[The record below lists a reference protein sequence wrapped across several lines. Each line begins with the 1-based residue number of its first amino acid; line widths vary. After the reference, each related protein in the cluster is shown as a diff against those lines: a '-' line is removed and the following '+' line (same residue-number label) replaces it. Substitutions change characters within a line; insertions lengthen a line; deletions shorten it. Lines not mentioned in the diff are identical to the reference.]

1 MYGTEDRLDD
11 AACDLFVLSPLSGL
25 LALDQS
31 GLLYSVAQAEK
42 IVGDSNWVILDC
54 RGQEVYEKGHIPGAI
69 VLGKKSAK
77 NFLRDGSARTFQDPS
92 KYEKILGEAG
102 IGNATRVLVYSDM
115 KHKLMDDAFITF
127 WLLEYLG
134 HTDVHLLD
142 GGFDAWTKAG
152 KPVETA
158 VAKREPAVFKA
169 QPKKSA
175 FATSEELLT
184 LANGTNKNIQL
195 VDCRT
200 KEEFEGA
207 TSAPCVAGTSPTP
220 SRTPR
225 M

>member
-1 MYGTEDRLDD
+1 MTRKTGWMML
-11 AACDLFVLSPLSGL
+11 AILFVLSPLSAAFG
-25 LALDQS
+25 AWTNPD
-31 GLLYSVAQAEK
+31 LLYSVAQAEK
-42 IVGDSNWVILDC
+42 IVGDSNWVIL
-54 RGQEVYEKGHIPGAI
+54 GQEVYEKGHIPGAI

-77 NFLRDGSARTFQDPS
+77 NFLRDGSARTFQDPG

-142 GGFDAWTKAG
+142 GGFDAWTRAG

-158 VAKREPAVFKA
+158 VARREPAVFKA

-175 FATSEELLT
+175 FATAERQQRHPTGGLPHQGGVRGLRHPRPARRAHPQHLQER
-184 LANGTNKNIQL
+184 LACDLFRAEKG
-195 VDCRT
+195 
-200 KEEFEGA
+200 
-207 TSAPCVAGTSPTP
+207 
-220 SRTPR
+220 
-225 M
+225 